1 MHPKKLICL
10 VNFLIWFLK
19 MLLRCESILTLFKMG
34 LFGAVH
40 EWKGWG
46 RGKKAKY
53 YTYPTMTKL
62 GSYTLPKEDPKNI

>member
-19 MLLRCESILTLFKMG
+19 LLLRCESILTLFKMA

-40 EWKGWG
+40 EWRGWG
-46 RGKKAKY
+46 REKKAKY